1 MIEVAQEALGS
12 QDFWDARSAIL
23 ATDAGA
29 IRARRHLMQLRR
41 SSAEGGPTS
50 GLIDVNMVAMD
61 AGNLPH
67 TVF

>member
-1 MIEVAQEALGS
+1 MEATQEALGS

-29 IRARRHLMQLRR
+29 IRARCHLMQLRR

-50 GLIDVNMVAMD
+50 RLI
-61 AGNLPH
+61 
-67 TVF
+67 